1 MTLPED
7 DDRGNE
13 GRGTSALVSSL
24 LSLPGN
30 VPADDSGTR
39 AHETITLARLIL
51 HLGEGIDR
59 FDEAFARTVARTLQ
73 GAARHIRLPFVER
86 TGLEDV
92 VATLYMDRELRLV
105 VTGNHAPSFGA
116 ISARWDEQYF
126 PFVEVELSRDEVP
139 APYTFATL
147 DFSVRGKKAVLKAA
161 APPLPAGQTVTVRAL
176 ATIGEGIEYRV
187 VGMGQEV
194 SVAPADL
201 ELG

>member
-1 MTLPED
+1 MTVPD
-7 DDRGNE
+7 DNDRGNE
-13 GRGTSALVSSL
+13 GRGTPALVGSL
-24 LSLPGN
+24 LSLPVTG
-30 VPADDSGTR
+30 VTSDARG
-39 AHETITLARLIL
+39 HETITLARLIL

-59 FDEAFARTVARTLQ
+59 FDEGFARTVARTLQ

-92 VATLYMDRELRLV
+92 VATLYMDRDLRLV

-126 PFVEVELSRDEVP
+126 PFVEVELSREEVP

-161 APPLPAGQTVTVRAL
+161 APPLPAGQTVTLRAL

-187 VGMGQEV
+187 VGLGQEV
-194 SVAPADL
+194 SVAPEDL
-201 ELG
+201 ELI